1 MPTASDSEILT
12 RVGPGTPMGQLMRQ
26 YWLPACRS
34 DELKPNGAP
43 LRLMLLGEPL
53 IAWRDSSGRVGI
65 MDHRCPHRRASLFF
79 GRNEEDGLRCVYHG
93 WKFDVTGKCLEMPNV
108 PEKFRQPEKSG
119 AKAYKAE
126 ERNGIIWAYMGAR
139 EKAPPLPCFEAV
151 MLPEADTQS
160 FWVLR
165 ECNWL
170 QALEG
175 DIDTSHVAFL
185 HDGLLQPEELAEN
198 TIHRWALANRAPE
211 YDVADMPWGTMY
223 GAHRD
228 ATPGN
233 TYYRFAH
240 FMFPCWALI
249 PAGEFGNYVTARA
262 WVPMDDT
269 HTMFVHFAWKKNA
282 STARVRNDGTLM
294 PGTRKPLEY
303 LPRDTGWYGRWRP
316 ALNKGNDYGIDREQ
330 QARESFT
337 GIEGIHTQ
345 DSAVTESM
353 GPITDHDGEHL
364 TVSDLM
370 ISRTRQRLLR
380 ATKALAET
388 GTVPPGVDDPE
399 SFCGARSGDFVASS
413 SLGWRE
419 AYAAEIRKSV
429 SPTGLLRAPLAAE

>member
-12 RVGPGTPMGQLMRQ
+12 RVGPGTPMGQLMRE

-34 DELKPNGAP
+34 DELKADGAP

-53 IAWRDSSGRVGI
+53 IAWRNTSGRVGI

-79 GRNEEDGLRCVYHG
+79 GRNEEGGLRCVYHG
-93 WKFDVTGKCLEMPNV
+93 WKFDITGRCLDQANV
-108 PEKFRQPEKSG
+108 PARFAAPDKVS

-126 ERNGIIWAYMGAR
+126 ERNGIVWTYMGGRR
-139 EKAPPLPCFEAV
+139 EAPPLPCFEAV
-151 MLPEADTQS
+151 ILPEADVSS

-170 QALEG
+170 QSLEG
-175 DIDTSHVAFL
+175 DIDTSHVGFL
-185 HDGLLQPEELAEN
+185 HDGLLKPDELAAN
-198 TIHRWALANRAPE
+198 TIHRWAVTERAPE

-223 GAHRD
+223 GAHRE

-240 FMFPCWALI
+240 FLFPFWALI
-249 PAGEFGNYVTARA
+249 PAGEFNSYITARA

-269 HTMFVHFAWKKNA
+269 HTMFVHFAWRKNA
-282 STARVRNDGTLM
+282 STSRIRNDGTMM

-303 LPRDTGWYGRWRP
+303 LPRASGWYGRWRP
-316 ALNKGNDYGIDREQ
+316 ALNAGNDYGIDRDVQ
-330 QARESFT
+330 RDQSFT
-337 GIEGIHTQ
+337 GIEGIHMQ
-345 DSAVTESM
+345 DTAVTESM
-353 GPITDHDGEHL
+353 GPITDHAGEHL

-370 ISRTRQRLLR
+370 IARTRQRLLR
-380 ATKALAET
+380 AAKALAA

-399 SFCGARSGDFVASS
+399 TYLGARSGDFVASA
-413 SLGWRE
+413 SLTWRE
-419 AYAAEIRKSV
+419 AYVAEIRKSV
-429 SPTGLLRAPLAAE
+429 SPTGRLQAPLAAE